1 MKRHARGIFQRFRGL
16 RPSIHSAGAFAV
28 AISLLLGCG
37 SFIPSTQAITPKVVN
52 GVESSAGEFPFLVAL
67 LDPAD
72 LESEGAFQ
80 AQFCAASLVAP
91 TKLITAAHC
100 VVNQKSGVT
109 DKPANIVA
117 GFARDLDTRNV
128 PTINVS
134 AIDVHPDYAI
144 RSSRNDIAVLTLA
157 SPATNVPLISVLTP
171 ELAGEYTAP
180 GHLTE
185 VAGWGNTSTSGN
197 RYPPIFHTGNLVV
210 FPDATCGGD
219 RSYVVNGVKFEGF
232 NPREVDTEVMLC
244 AGGATPAG
252 KIVDACQGD
261 SGGPLIASGSAG
273 PMLIGIVSWGEDC
286 ASRYPGVYTRVSAE
300 FTFLNNAG
308 AITILTPTLAPQVSI
323 VPLNN
328 SLQFTITPGAD
339 GISVT
344 QYAVS
349 ILGPTQTSPDT
360 QNSLSCFA
368 APSEKKVAGTCAID
382 GLINGAEYTVTA
394 ISANTTGNSPPSAPV
409 SASPSD
415 LPIAGTIRKVKFSGA
430 RALFSL
436 TSSNANSA
444 EVLREQVVCVPTG
457 TGPTR
462 SGSIDRNEA
471 TVTKMTKKNYRCS
484 VHITT
489 TAGNAVSAQ
498 RRVKR

>member
-1 MKRHARGIFQRFRGL
+1 MKRRARGIFQRVTGL
-16 RPSIHSAGAFAV
+16 RRPFHSAGAFVIAS
-28 AISLLLGCG
+28 SLFLGFG
-37 SFIPSTQAITPKVVN
+37 ASLPAAQAITPKVVN
-52 GVESSAGEFPFLVAL
+52 GVESSPGDFPFLVAL

-72 LESEGAFQ
+72 LASEGAFQ
-80 AQFCAASLVAP
+80 SQFCAASLVAP

-117 GFARDLDTRNV
+117 GFARDLDARNV

-157 SPATNVPLISVLTP
+157 SPATNIPLISVLTP
-171 ELAGEYTAP
+171 ELASEYTAP
-180 GHLTE
+180 GHLTQ

-210 FPDATCGGD
+210 FPDATCGGGK
-219 RSYVVNGVKFEGF
+219 SYEVNGVRFEGF
-232 NPREVDTEVMLC
+232 SSREVDTEVMLC
-244 AGGATPAG
+244 AGGATPTG

-308 AITILTPTLAPQVSI
+308 AIPTLTPTLAPQLSI

-328 SLQFTITPGAD
+328 SLQFIISPGAD

-349 ILGPTQTSPDT
+349 VLGPTQVSPDS
-360 QNSLSCFA
+360 QNALNCFA
-368 APSEKKVAGTCAID
+368 APSEKKVAGTCTID

-394 ISANTTGNSPPSAPV
+394 ISANSAGNSPPSAPV
-409 SASPSD
+409 ITSPSD

-430 RALFSL
+430 KAVFSL

-444 EVLREQVVCVPTG
+444 EVLSEQVVCVPTG
-457 TGPTR
+457 PGPTR
-462 SGSIDRNEA
+462 TGSIDRNRA

-484 VHITT
+484 VRITT
-489 TAGNAVSAQ
+489 SAGDAVSAQ

>member
-1 MKRHARGIFQRFRGL
+1 MNRFTRGNSHGFAAFRFHFQ
-16 RPSIHSAGAFAV
+16 SAGTLIIA
-28 AISLLLGCG
+28 SLLFLGLET
-37 SFIPSTQAITPKVVN
+37 SVPSAQAIMPKVVN
-52 GVESSAGEFPFLVAL
+52 GVESLAGEVPFLVAL
-67 LDPAD
+67 LDPTD
-72 LESEGAFQ
+72 LASKDAFQ

-109 DKPANIVA
+109 DKPGNIVA
-117 GFARDLDTRNV
+117 GFARDLDARNV

-157 SPATNVPLISVLTP
+157 SPATNIPLISVLTP
-171 ELAGEYTAP
+171 ELASEYTAP
-180 GHLTE
+180 GHPTD

-197 RYPPIFHTGNLVV
+197 RYPPIFHKGNLVV
-210 FPDATCGGD
+210 FPDTTCGGGK
-219 RSYVVNGVKFEGF
+219 SYEVNGVRFDGF

-252 KIVDACQGD
+252 KIIDACQGD

-286 ASRYPGVYTRVSAE
+286 ASRYPGVYTRISAE
-300 FTFLNNAG
+300 FEFLNKAG
-308 AITILTPTLAPQVSI
+308 AILTLAPTLAPQLSV
-323 VPLNN
+323 VPLKN
-328 SLQFTITPGAD
+328 SLQFTISPGAD

-349 ILGPTQTSPDT
+349 VLGPTQASPDT

-368 APSEKKVAGTCAID
+368 APTEKNVSGGCTID

-409 SASPSD
+409 ITSPSD

-430 RALFSL
+430 KAVFNL

-444 EVLREQVVCVPTG
+444 EVLSERVVCVPI
-457 TGPTR
+457 GPGQTR
-462 SGSIDRNEA
+462 TGSIDRKKA

-484 VHITT
+484 VQITT
-489 TAGNAVSAQ
+489 TAGDAVSAQ